1 MISAT
6 GSCSGIENYS
16 RHLSGRKEGQP
27 PPTLFEYLPKDALIF
42 IDESHVTIPQI
53 RGMFKGD
60 RSRKETLSEHG
71 FRLPSCKDNRPLM
84 FEEWENFKGQTIYV
98 SATPGDYELEK
109 SKGVFIEQVVRPTGL
124 IDPICEVK
132 KATNQIEDVINEC
145 KKLSQKKLRVLITT
159 LTKKDAE
166 KITDY
171 LNENEVK
178 AKYMHSDIE
187 TLERIELIKNLRIG
201 KFDVLVGINLLREG
215 LDIPECGLVAILDAD
230 KEGYL
235 RSHVSLIQ
243 TIGRAARNVNG
254 RAILYADF
262 KTESISKALEETTRR
277 RIKQIHYNKIN
288 NITPRSTTRKIEE
301 TIENQGSTKNKK
313 DNNLSEEISIIDLK
327 KKMLEYAENLDFER
341 AAEIRDKIKVLEKKE
356 MGINES
362 L

>member
-1 MISAT
+1 M
-6 GSCSGIENYS
+6 
-16 RHLSGRKEGQP
+16 
-27 PPTLFEYLPKDALIF
+27 
-42 IDESHVTIPQI
+42 
-53 RGMFKGD
+53 
-60 RSRKETLSEHG
+60 
-71 FRLPSCKDNRPLM
+71 
-84 FEEWENFKGQTIYV
+84 
-98 SATPGDYELEK
+98 
-109 SKGVFIEQVVRPTGL
+109 
-124 IDPICEVK
+124 
-132 KATNQIEDVINEC
+132 
-145 KKLSQKKLRVLITT
+145 
-159 LTKKDAE
+159 
-166 KITDY
+166 
-171 LNENEVK
+171 NENEVK

-243 TIGRAARNVNG
+243 TIGRAARNING

-313 DNNLSEEISIIDLK
+313 GNNLSEEVSIIDLK
-327 KKMLEYAENLDFER
+327 KKMLECAENLDFER